1 MRKASFGEKPS
12 ISNCHAF
19 MRYPRGPASRH
30 RGIVK
35 GDLLAP
41 ENIVDVHIRRP
52 DEREPGGLSA
62 ARCSGRACDAS
73 NIGSVWL
80 SCIPQQKR
88 DEPSAFPPLKAIRRK
103 MGRFWLS
110 QDTILLGKP
119 RPSRQ
124 PFPIERQVDQGLLSA
139 SLAKGTLKD
148 PVTIRVACLAVL
160 DIIGRRRLG
169 SAGYQP
175 TRDAFSLCC
184 GGAPSS

>member
-1 MRKASFGEKPS
+1 VRKASFGQKPS

-110 QDTILLGKP
+110 QNTIPCETGSQNLGVSF
-119 RPSRQ
+119 RPQ
-124 PFPIERQVDQGLLSA
+124 PQQPPAAHFSTAPIVFGTAADGSSQLNPPFGEAPYLAILSH
-139 SLAKGTLKD
+139 
-148 PVTIRVACLAVL
+148 
-160 DIIGRRRLG
+160 
-169 SAGYQP
+169 
-175 TRDAFSLCC
+175 
-184 GGAPSS
+184 AP